1 MRREKALWT
10 VQEFWE
16 GRKGWGSRGRKD
28 LIFQMEEGQL
38 FTVTA
43 GGRKAGDVWRSVCFV
58 SELKRAL
65 PIDSFYLLF
74 QVGQ

>member
-1 MRREKALWT
+1 M
-10 VQEFWE
+10 QEFWE

-28 LIFQMEEGQL
+28 LIFQTEEGQL
-38 FTVTA
+38 FAVIA
-43 GGRKAGDVWRSVCFV
+43 GGRKEGDVRRSACFV

-74 QVGQ
+74 QVGQQ